1 MLRIDPRSVLPH
13 KIESERLVL
22 QAPIRGDV
30 PQLVKLADNKNIAAM
45 LSRLPNPYTRADAIG
60 FVEIIAQRESEKPY
74 AITLGGVG
82 LIGVMGFSYAPD
94 APPEFGYWMGERYW
108 GKGYATEAGR
118 ALLEV
123 AHGTGQYKEIGAWAL
138 SENERSINVLTKLR
152 FKKLRESKSKDGV
165 FAGKKVTRFIREQG
179 R

>member
-13 KIESERLVL
+13 RIETDRLVL
-22 QAPIRGDV
+22 RSPIRGDV

-45 LSRLPNPYTRADAIG
+45 LSRLPSPYTRTDAIG
-60 FVEIIAQRESEKPY
+60 FVEVIAQRESEKPF
-74 AITLGGVG
+74 AITLDGS
-82 LIGVMGFSYAPD
+82 LIGVMGFSFAPD
-94 APPEFGYWMGERYW
+94 APPELGYWLGEPYW
-108 GKGYATEAGR
+108 GKGYATEAGK

-123 AHGTGQYKEIGAWAL
+123 ARDTGQYKEIGAWAL
-138 SENERSINVLTKLR
+138 SENARSINVLTKLR
-152 FKKLRESKSKDGV
+152 FRKVKESKSKDGS